1 MRPSRILANLVG
13 MMLFVQVVLGGGS
26 VVLRFPVEYH
36 LVWGVLTFLVLVAA
50 EVLAARDF
58 GLMSPLSK
66 VAIAS
71 IADFV
76 VQGILGLMAFNSAVA
91 IVVHLTNAFLLA
103 VLVTYLISFVDSAD
117 RAAAAR
123 AVSAAERAR
132 S

>member
-36 LVWGVLTFLVLVAA
+36 LIWGVLTFLTLLVTTA
-50 EVLAARDF
+50 LAVRDF
-58 GLMSPLSK
+58 GLLSSLSK

-71 IADFV
+71 VADFV
-76 VQGILGLMAFNSAVA
+76 LQGILGLMAFNSAVA

-117 RAAAAR
+117 NAAR
-123 AVSAAERAR
+123 SGAPPTVATAKA
-132 S
+132 